1 LSNLN
6 NSHRDHRLGLLLV
19 WGAAAAGIGAAA
31 AVQADEPQQ
40 IEEITVTAQKRSQ
53 TAQDVPLSMSVITGE
68 NLAQQG
74 LQDLSE
80 AARQIPTLE
89 IQSSTGPA
97 STNLR
102 LRRVGNLGNI
112 PSFEAPVGLFE
123 DGAFRSRSLFGI
135 NDLLGVDRIEVLNG
149 PQSTLYGKNTS
160 AGVVSIYTQA
170 PRTSLGGD
178 VEATGG
184 SYQAGRDAPFGGL
197 KADVSGPIGG
207 GWGAGLAGSYFAHD
221 YFVTSGLPNGPLQDA
236 DSRYVG
242 RAQLSY
248 GNGAFDAR
256 LIFEQ
261 SGINSREGSPDNT
274 IFVPGSPAGNLRA
287 LMVRAG
293 LTQACT
299 ANDSSGY
306 SNCLLDGTSTNNKAT
321 AATLLANY
329 HFDSGLTLSSITSWD
344 DYHVRTVQNDAVQL
358 GAPIIGY
365 LDQQSG
371 HSIQQELRL
380 TSPGHQTF
388 DWLAGAFF
396 YDSDFLRGG
405 ADAPT
410 FYAESL
416 APAAFWKPVLMQLLG
431 APLVMGTAGQESFVN
446 STQDTKYYALFGQTT
461 WNATSAFR
469 VNAGL
474 RWQREDKDALIDQ
487 YQNDPTPTLITV
499 AINRTVAPTA
509 LSRSA
514 DHVTAALTPQL
525 DLGKNAMLYATASTG
540 FVSGGFNT
548 GYGTL
553 PANQREFGDET
564 VQNFEIGAKSEW
576 LEHRLQLNAAVF
588 HTVYLNYQDAAFI
601 GAQFAVNNAPK
612 ATDQGFELGLN
623 AVLTD
628 QFTTELNAS
637 YANFRY
643 TDYTNG
649 ACYPGRVP
657 DGSSPGTC
665 NLSGQHPIDAPP
677 LKVSFALDYHEPV
690 SFGRLFSRL
699 ELDWTG
705 SYNTSFYADPRLIQD
720 SYTWANF
727 RFGADIGRQQVA
739 LFVDNVLNV
748 HVTNVDALLNI
759 FSHDPSTQSWLQPPR
774 SFGITY
780 RVKF

>member
-1 LSNLN
+1 LF
-6 NSHRDHRLGLLLV
+6 NSKNSRRDRRQALLLA
-19 WGAAAAGIGAAA
+19 WSATAAIGAAA
-31 AVQADEPQQ
+31 TVRADEPVQ
-40 IEEITVTAQKRSQ
+40 IEEITVTAQKRTQ
-53 TAQDVPLSMSVITGE
+53 TAQDVPLSMSVVTADK
-68 NLAQQG
+68 LAQNG
-74 LQDLSE
+74 IQDLTE
-80 AARQIPTLE
+80 ASRQIPTLE

-170 PRTSLGGD
+170 PRTTLGGD

-184 SYQAGRDAPFGGL
+184 MYQAGRDAPFGAV

-207 GWGAGLAGSYFAHD
+207 GFGAGIAGSYSAHD

-248 GNGAFDAR
+248 QNNDFDAR

-274 IFVPGSPAGNLRA
+274 VFVPGSPAGNLRA

-299 ANDSSGY
+299 ASDPSGY
-306 SNCLLDGTSTNNKAT
+306 ANCLLAGTTTNNKAT

-329 HFDSGLTLSSITSWD
+329 HFGNGITLSSITSWD
-344 DYHVRTVQNDAVQL
+344 DYQVRTLQSDAVQL
-358 GAPIIGY
+358 GAPVIGY
-365 LDQQSG
+365 YDQQSG

-380 TSPGHQTF
+380 TSPGHETF

-405 ADAPT
+405 TDAPT

-416 APAAFWKPVLMQLLG
+416 APAAFWRPVLNALLG

-461 WNATSAFR
+461 WNATDAFR
-469 VNAGL
+469 INAGL

-487 YQNDPTPTLITV
+487 YQNDPTPTLITL

-514 DHVTAALTPQL
+514 DHVTGSLTPQL
-525 DLGKNAMLYATASTG
+525 DLGKNAMLYATAATG

-564 VQNFEIGAKSEW
+564 VQHFEIGAKSEW
-576 LEHRLQLNAAVF
+576 LDHRLQLNAAIF
-588 HTVYLNYQDAAFI
+588 HTVYNNYQDAAFV
-601 GAQFAVNNAPK
+601 GAQFVVSNAPK

-623 AVLTD
+623 ALLNENFSTD
-628 QFTTELNAS
+628 LNVS

-643 TDYTNG
+643 TEFTDG
-649 ACYPGRVP
+649 ACYPGRVS
-657 DGSSPGTC
+657 DGSKPGTC

-677 LKVSFALDYHEPV
+677 LKISYGLDYHETV
-690 SFGRLFSRL
+690 SFGRIFSRL
-699 ELDWTG
+699 EFDWTD

-720 SYTWANF
+720 SYTWANV